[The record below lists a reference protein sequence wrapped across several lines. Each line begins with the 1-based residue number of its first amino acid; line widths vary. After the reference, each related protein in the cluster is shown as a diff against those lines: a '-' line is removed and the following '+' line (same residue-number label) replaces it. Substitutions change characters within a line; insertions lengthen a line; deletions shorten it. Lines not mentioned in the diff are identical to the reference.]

1 MINDILHSHVG
12 DFNIWSTTENFAFYD
27 YNLSEVSIYTSV
39 NYASHPHCFSL
50 FPRVESF
57 GTYMIFEGRHL
68 LCDWLIY
75 YCFPSQSVKASR
87 SRKHGDEMFDVH
99 VRRSEYQQNELIGK
113 MKRGMRSLHHH
124 LQVTFSQSVSR
135 LVAYF
140 CRTMI

>member
-1 MINDILHSHVG
+1 MI
-12 DFNIWSTTENFAFYD
+12 FYIHMWGT
-27 YNLSEVSIYTSV
+27 LVFGQQLKFLFFMIITSV
-39 NYASHPHCFSL
+39 RLPYTHLLIMHRIHTVSAFFCA
-50 FPRVESF
+50 ESF

-68 LCDWLIY
+68 LCDELIY

-99 VRRSEYQQNELIGK
+99 VRCSEYQQNELISK

-124 LQVTFSQSVSR
+124 LQVTFSQSVSC